1 MASKRATVAR
11 RRNSG
16 IPVPTPRT
24 PETPPTPP
32 PDEGH
37 QPRRDGDTLF
47 ISFPAPQP
55 FRCTE
60 TGCTSAY
67 SAAAWTNRRQ
77 SLQRHL
83 EGDHGM
89 RIRRTVNLCA
99 LCGDTLGA
107 KPTTHPCLANGRA
120 TAAPT
125 QQRFQC
131 TDCPSSFPSR
141 KGLHNHTLWHKKEGA
156 KRQRAASSQQSTTPG
171 DDEGQNEGQPPTQ
184 ATPASGGAASR
195 QNSQAPSSPERGDG
209 EESQQST
216 PRLTNTPLPQAS
228 RRSTPSQSDRSATPT
243 QLFSQECPSMGGSPQ
258 ADDDA
263 GGEGGD
269 EAVPAAALIDD
280 SSVLAEHTKKL
291 QRVLKL
297 EPNEEAWDQFLEIL
311 DDALY
316 HYTRW

>member
-1 MASKRATVAR
+1 MTRPSATSRTATMASDRAPVAR
-11 RRNSG
+11 RRKSG
-16 IPVPTPRT
+16 IPVPPLRT
-24 PETPPTPP
+24 PETPTTPP
-32 PDEGH
+32 PNEGH
-37 QPRRDGDTLF
+37 QPRRDGDSLF
-47 ISFPAPQP
+47 ISFPAPHV

-89 RIRRTVNLCA
+89 RLRRTVNLCA

-141 KGLHNHTLWHKKEGA
+141 KGLHNHTLWHKKEEA
-156 KRQRAASSQQSTTPG
+156 KRLRAASSQPSTTPG
-171 DDEGQNEGQPPTQ
+171 DDEGQNEGQPPAQ

-195 QNSQAPSSPERGDG
+195 QNAQAPSSPECGDG
-209 EESQQST
+209 EESRQRT
-216 PRLTNTPLPQAS
+216 P
-228 RRSTPSQSDRSATPT
+228 PSNQH
-243 QLFSQECPSMGGSPQ
+243 PSP
-258 ADDDA
+258 A
-263 GGEGGD
+263 GQR
-269 EAVPAAALIDD
+269 ALH
-280 SSVLAEHTKKL
+280 S
-291 QRVLKL
+291 
-297 EPNEEAWDQFLEIL
+297 
-311 DDALY
+311 
-316 HYTRW
+316 